1 MPPAASRGTGRL
13 RGQAAVAGIG
23 ASEYARYGR
32 SSETEFAMVC
42 RAVLAAADDA
52 GLAVDDIDGF
62 TGYSNDRSD
71 PVRLATALGV
81 RELRLGAAQA
91 GGGGGGSAGHVAIAA
106 AAVASGLAECVVA
119 YRGCRQGE
127 VGRFGRGVGYGGA
140 GINAHVSGNDI
151 GGALLGPYGV
161 FAAPHRYALKA
172 QRMLHDYGGGRAAMR
187 AVARAAYHHGNAN
200 PAAVMRHRTLSDAQ
214 YDESRWVAEPY
225 HLYDCC
231 QESDAAAAVIVT
243 TAERARDLRQSPAYI
258 LAAGQSSEYRA
269 GAAAEN
275 APLYATSGLA
285 TLLGRLYADAGYS
298 VREMDS
304 FQVYDN
310 FTAGVVMA
318 LVEAG
323 VCDWPEADDVLTF
336 ENLLAPG
343 GVAPLNTSGGNFA
356 EAYILGMGH
365 HLEAVRQLRGSS
377 PNQVPGASLSLVT
390 GGPMTTLTSAVIY
403 GTEATL

>member
-1 MPPAASRGTGRL
+1 MRREASRGAGRL
-13 RGQAAVAGIG
+13 RGRAAVAGLG
-23 ASEYARYGR
+23 ASEYTRYGR
-32 SSETEFAMVC
+32 STQTEFALVC
-42 RAVLAAADDA
+42 QAVLAAAEDA
-52 GLAVDDIDGF
+52 GLPVEDIDGF

-71 PVRLATALGV
+71 PVRLATALGL
-81 RELRLGAAQA
+81 RELRLGGAQA

-106 AAVASGLAECVVA
+106 AAVASGLADCVVA

-140 GINAHVSGNDI
+140 GVAAQVSGNDI
-151 GGALLGPYGV
+151 GGALLGPYGI

-172 QRMLHDYGGGRAAMR
+172 QRMLHEHGTGRLAMR
-187 AVARAAYHHGNAN
+187 AVARAAYHHGHGN
-200 PAAVMRHRTLSDAQ
+200 PAAVMRHRTLSDAE
-214 YDESRWVAEPY
+214 YDESRWIAEPY

-243 TAERARDLRQSPAYI
+243 TAERARDLRREPAYI
-258 LAAGQSSEYRA
+258 LAAGQSSEHRA

-275 APLYATSGLA
+275 APSYATSGLR
-285 TLLGRLYADAGYS
+285 TLLGRLYADAGY
-298 VREMDS
+298 RAADMDT

-323 VCDWPEADDVLTF
+323 VCGWPDADDVLTF
-336 ENLLAPG
+336 ENLVAPSG
-343 GVAPLNTSGGNFA
+343 AVPLNTSGGNFA

-365 HLEAVRQLRGSS
+365 HLEAVRQLRGTSC
-377 PNQVPGASLSLVT
+377 NQVPGASLSLVT

-403 GTEATL
+403 GTEAAL

>member
-1 MPPAASRGTGRL
+1 MGSL

-23 ASEYARYGR
+23 SSEYTRYGR
-32 SSETEFAMVC
+32 SAETEFAMVC
-42 RAVLAAADDA
+42 RAVLAAAADA
-52 GLAVDDIDGF
+52 GLPVEDIDGF
-62 TGYSNDRSD
+62 AGYSNDRSD

-127 VGRFGRGVGYGGA
+127 VGRFGRGAGYGGA
-140 GINAHVSGNDI
+140 GGGAHVSGNEI

-172 QRMLHDYGGGRAAMR
+172 QRMLHDYGVTQAPMR
-187 AVARAAYHHGNAN
+187 AVARAAYHHGHSN
-200 PAAVMRHRTLSDAQ
+200 PAAVMRHKTLSDEQ
-214 YDESRWVAEPY
+214 YDESRWIAEPY
-225 HLYDCC
+225 RLYDCC

-243 TAERARDLRQSPAYI
+243 TAERARNLRSQPVYI

-275 APLYATSGLA
+275 APDYATSGLR
-285 TLLGRLYADAGYS
+285 TLLQRLYKDAGYS
-298 VREMDS
+298 AGQMDS

-318 LVEAG
+318 LVESG
-323 VCDWPEADDVLTF
+323 VCSWRDADEVLTF
-336 ENLLAPG
+336 ENLIAPG
-343 GVAPLNTSGGNFA
+343 GLAPLNTSGGNFA

-365 HLEAVRQLRGSS
+365 HLEAVRQLRGTSA
-377 PNQVPGASLSLVT
+377 NQVPRASLSLVT

>member
-1 MPPAASRGTGRL
+1 V
-13 RGQAAVAGIG
+13 AVAGIG

-32 SSETEFAMVC
+32 SAETEFAMVC
-42 RAVLAAADDA
+42 RAVLAATADA
-52 GLAVDDIDGF
+52 GLAVEDIDGF
-62 TGYSNDRSD
+62 TGYSGDRSD
-71 PVRLATALGV
+71 PVRLATALGI
-81 RELRLGAAQA
+81 RELRLGAAQS

-127 VGRFGRGVGYGGA
+127 VGRYGRGVGYGGTTGA
-140 GINAHVSGNDI
+140 ALVSGNDM
-151 GGALLGPYGV
+151 GGALLGPYGI

-172 QRMLHDYGGGRAAMR
+172 QRMLHEYGGGRSAMR
-187 AVARAAYHHGNAN
+187 AVARAAYHHGHRN
-200 PAAVMRHRTLSDAQ
+200 PAAVMRHRTLSDAA
-214 YDESRWVAEPY
+214 YDESRWIAEPY

-231 QESDAAAAVIVT
+231 QESDAAAAIIVT
-243 TAERARDLRQSPAYI
+243 TAERARDLRQAPAYI
-258 LAAGQSSEYRA
+258 LAAGQSGEYRA

-275 APLYATSGLA
+275 APRYATSGLR
-285 TLLGRLYADAGYS
+285 TLASRLYADAGYGPAD
-298 VREMDS
+298 MDT

-318 LVEAG
+318 LVDAG
-323 VCDWPEADDVLTF
+323 VCGWQDADEVLTF

-343 GVAPLNTSGGNFA
+343 GLAPLNTSGGNFA

-365 HLEAVRQLRGSS
+365 HLEAVRQLRGTS

>member
-1 MPPAASRGTGRL
+1 MASRGGL
-13 RGQAAVAGIG
+13 RGRTAVVGIG
-23 ASEYARYGR
+23 ASEYTRYGQ
-32 SSETEFAMVC
+32 SAESEFAMVC
-42 RAVLAAADDA
+42 RAVLAAAADA
-52 GLAVDDIDGF
+52 GLPVEDIDGF
-62 TGYSNDRSD
+62 AGYSNDRSD

-81 RELRLGAAQA
+81 RELRLGAAQS

-127 VGRFGRGVGYGGA
+127 VGRFGRGVGYGGTGA
-140 GINAHVSGNDI
+140 AERVSGNDM

-172 QRMLHDYGGGRAAMR
+172 QRMLHDYDGGQAAMR
-187 AVARAAYHHGNAN
+187 AVARAAYHHGHRN
-200 PAAVMRHRTLSDAQ
+200 PAAVMRHRTLTDAV
-214 YDESRWVAEPY
+214 YDESRWIAEPY

-243 TAERARDLRQSPAYI
+243 TAERARELPGDAAYI
-258 LAAGQSSEYRA
+258 LAAGQSSVRRA

-275 APLYATSGLA
+275 APEYATSGLRA
-285 TLLGRLYADAGYS
+285 LLARLYADAGYTQAD
-298 VREMDS
+298 MDT

-318 LVEAG
+318 LVDAG
-323 VCDWPEADDVLTF
+323 VCSRHEVDEVLTF
-336 ENLLAPG
+336 ENLIAPG
-343 GVAPLNTSGGNFA
+343 GNTPLNTSGGNFA

-377 PNQVPGASLSLVT
+377 SSQVPRASLALVT